1 MSLYRLSLPL
11 TFCLGESADRADVE
25 ISITA
30 ARAIEIA
37 AGLKIPGKIFLSDNS
52 GLYQLANYDGLGN
65 VFNGSTS
72 FTPACPEQMLLLA
85 DVINARREAGLDDQ
99 LDSIGGL
106 AFYRQGPWK
115 RSPLVLAGKS
125 ENGRVTAFSMS
136 EGMSQEFETSE
147 VMSVGELVAQARELL
162 ICKSQSDW
170 ERRLLE
176 RIEALAFA
184 AVAARPTFYNR

>member
-11 TFCLGESADRADVE
+11 TFCLGKSPDRADVE
-25 ISITA
+25 ISTTA

-37 AGLKIPGKIFLSDNS
+37 AGLKNPGKIFLSDNS
-52 GLYQLANYDGLGN
+52 GLYQVANYDGFGK

-72 FTPACPEQMLLLA
+72 STAACPEQMLLLA

-106 AFYRQGPWK
+106 AFYRQETWK
-115 RSPLVLAGKS
+115 RSPLVLAEKS
-125 ENGRVTAFSMS
+125 ENGRVNAFSMS
-136 EGMSQEFETSE
+136 EGMTNEFATAEI
-147 VMSVGELVAQARELL
+147 MSVGELVAQARELL

-170 ERRLLE
+170 ERRLLD

-184 AVAARPTFYNR
+184 AVAARPTF